1 MYTCSYSFFKIIVFA
16 KSVILEESG
25 VFVYREETITVNY
38 TSNGSYSGP
47 HGFVLEYYIGMS
59 HCNPLALFKQRFEF
73 WFIFYHLLSL

>member
-1 MYTCSYSFFKIIVFA
+1 MYTCSYSSFFIIVFA

-59 HCNPLALFKQRFEF
+59 HCNPLALFKQRFDR
-73 WFIFYHLLSL
+73 FIFYHLLSL

>member
-1 MYTCSYSFFKIIVFA
+1 M
-16 KSVILEESG
+16 ILEESG

-47 HGFVLEYYIGMS
+47 HGFVLEYYIGMF
-59 HCNPLALFKQRFEF
+59 HCNALALFKQSIEF